1 MNPFEYIKNLE
12 HHVYFIQSFKDSAD
26 YLKSHL
32 KDKFDIS
39 HLQNPDFYHEKFEV
53 LGIDDSRKIKENHL
67 SKGFKE
73 NGRRIFIIEASG
85 ITHEAQNSLLK
96 ILEEPNSNSHFFI
109 IMPTSEILLPTL
121 RSRLY
126 IINSFENKHNPEI
139 LNEVNKFLKLSK
151 KEKVTFVDEIAK
163 NISDEKI
170 NKIYAIE
177 FLSALESTLYKR
189 DHLKNTKILGAIIK
203 ARDYMN
209 DRSPSVKQLLEYI
222 ALIS

>member
-1 MNPFEYIKNLE
+1 MENIYSFFILCFVFSPIFILSLENEYLFSARIPKLLPLFRIAFLNPIKEFKKISEKSYYSRYYNFAYNANYHSYDYYVRQNNWGYSKRIGYYNTLILANRIFEFRIWLSLRSIKNYE
-12 HHVYFIQSFKDSAD
+12 E
-26 YLKSHL
+26 LKL
-32 KDKFDIS
+32 K
-39 HLQNPDFYHEKFEV
+39 
-53 LGIDDSRKIKENHL
+53 
-67 SKGFKE
+67 
-73 NGRRIFIIEASG
+73 A
-85 ITHEAQNSLLK
+85 LL
-96 ILEEPNSNSHFFI
+96 L
-109 IMPTSEILLPTL
+109 
-121 RSRLY
+121 
-126 IINSFENKHNPEI
+126 

-177 FLSALESTLYKR
+177 FLSALESTLYKI